1 MTRTF
6 IKLHGAWSGKPCYLD
21 ADGIISAGK
30 APEDLTQTL
39 VVFEPGYSAVVAES
53 PDEIARLLLAGTDI
67 DIIEDFNYDTKR
79 AAALAAIAER
89 AAKKESKY

>member
-21 ADGIISAGK
+21 ANGIVSVGQD
-30 APEDLTQTL
+30 PVDLTQTL

-53 PDEIARLLLAGTDI
+53 PDEIADLLFDRTDI
-67 DIIEDFNYDTKR
+67 NIIKDHDYDTKR

-89 AAKKESKY
+89 AAKKESE